1 MTSKKKTTIPPTA
14 SIKAVPGTKYVVID
28 GKFVARLL
36 KPTIR
41 GVEPQEYFNIFIP
54 GKKSMTQ
61 LTAAEI
67 ALINPTA
74 SNASNE

>member
-1 MTSKKKTTIPPTA
+1 MTYKKKTIIPPTA
-14 SIKAVPGTKYVVID
+14 SIKAIQGTKYVVID

-41 GVEPQEYFNIFIP
+41 GVVPQEYYNIFLP

-67 ALINPTA
+67 AELNI
-74 SNASNE
+74 S

>member
-28 GKFVARLL
+28 GKYVARLL

-67 ALINPTA
+67 ALINPTSA
-74 SNASNE
+74 NASNE

>member
-14 SIKAVPGTKYVVID
+14 TIKAVPGTKYVVID
-28 GKFVARLL
+28 GKHVARLL

-41 GVEPQEYFNIFIP
+41 GVEPKEYFNIFLP
-54 GKKSMTQ
+54 GKESMTQ

-67 ALINPTA
+67 ALLDPA
-74 SNASNE
+74 SISTNE

>member
-1 MTSKKKTTIPPTA
+1 MTSKKKPTIPPTA

-28 GKFVARLL
+28 GKYVARLL

-41 GVEPQEYFNIFIP
+41 GVEPQEYFNIFLP

-61 LTAAEI
+61 LSAAEI
-67 ALINPTA
+67 AELNPT
-74 SNASNE
+74 SVNASNE